1 MKRMVIVVL
10 LLALPAWVVAT
21 EVFRNPDSG
30 NGVEF
35 TDHPGTASQRID
47 ILPPA
52 TVAPLKGSNPSPPPP
67 VGGTVVATS
76 YTRLDI
82 SEPAAEATLYNQAEI
97 AVAAELTPALQTALG
112 HRLQFFLDGKAV
124 AEPGTSVRITLP
136 VVERGAHVLL
146 ARILNAEGQQL
157 RTSSPSSFYVHRRSI
172 VKPPTS
178 PH

>member
-35 TDHPGTASQRID
+35 TDRPGTASQRID

-82 SEPAAEATLYNQAEI
+82 SEPAAEATIVNQAET
-97 AVAAELTPALQTALG
+97 AVAAELTPALQSALG

-124 AEPGTSVRITLP
+124 AEPGTSARITLP
-136 VVERGAHVLL
+136 EVERGEHVLL
-146 ARILNAEGQQL
+146 ARILNAEGQPL
-157 RTSSPSSFYVHRRSI
+157 RTSSPSRFYVHRHSI
-172 VKPPTS
+172 LKPPTS